1 MEQDDFDGVG
11 MKYVTAISAYGEYM
25 DKRQA
30 KENADVTFILSKIG
44 CTNVSQ
50 EPSQQIWEKMIR
62 IMLRN
67 GQLNVED
74 FK

>member
-1 MEQDDFDGVG
+1 VEQDDFDGVG
-11 MKYVTAISAYGEYM
+11 MKYVTAIGAYEEYM
-25 DKRQA
+25 DKRQV
-30 KENADVTFILSKIG
+30 KENADVTLILSKIG
-44 CTNVSQ
+44 CTNVEQ